1 MPLILDP
8 IRWGYLPATLSK
20 MKEERFFLAV
30 QDVVLDMNN
39 ASVRGGRTRFLKEGD
54 VFGVVSF
61 FTGAEQMEVR
71 GVNIC
76 VNIVDRIVAAD
87 EQSAPLACFIP
98 AQTVS
103 SLEVVRVL
111 AIHRAD
117 YESIAERFQV
127 RWQLASIQQH
137 CTVCASV
144 PAAGSCCSPA
154 SHHDPFLPIALLP
167 I

>member
-1 MPLILDP
+1 
-8 IRWGYLPATLSK
+8 
-20 MKEERFFLAV
+20 
-30 QDVVLDMNN
+30 MNN
-39 ASVRGGRTRFLKEGD
+39 ASVRGGRTHFLKEGD

-76 VNIVDRIVAAD
+76 VNTVDRIVAAD

-117 YESIAERFQV
+117 YESIAERFQA
-127 RWQLASIQQH
+127 R
-137 CTVCASV
+137 
-144 PAAGSCCSPA
+144 G
-154 SHHDPFLPIALLP
+154 ALILLELHV
-167 I
+167 